1 MLNIFFEGVSFP
13 LKKLP
18 LKKAV
23 KDLVVEE
30 GFSLGE
36 LTVVFCSDAYL
47 LEMNQNYLEHDYYTD
62 IITFDYCE
70 DKTISGDLFISS
82 DRILENA
89 KINNVDFLNELYR
102 VVFHG
107 TLHLCGYKDKSKGD
121 QKLMRL
127 MEDKYLSRYAF

>member
-121 QKLMRL
+121 QKLMRS